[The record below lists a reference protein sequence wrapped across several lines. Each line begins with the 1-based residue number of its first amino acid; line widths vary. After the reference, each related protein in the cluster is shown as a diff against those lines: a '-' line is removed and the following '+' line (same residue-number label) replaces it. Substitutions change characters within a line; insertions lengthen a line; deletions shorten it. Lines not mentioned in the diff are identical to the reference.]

1 MNNSAVIREIDSL
14 IAMLEREKVQITKAR
29 DALDLEPAYP
39 LTDAEEEKAEK
50 DIYYRT
56 PM

>member
-1 MNNSAVIREIDSL
+1 MNTSAVIKEIDGL
-14 IAMLEREKVQITKAR
+14 IEMLEKEKVQITKDR
-29 DALDLEPAYP
+29 DALPAYP
-39 LTDAEEEKAEK
+39 LTDAEELKDEK